1 MKTINLFLFVFSL
14 ALYCKAQNTPAD
26 SIPVVYSYIEQLPT
40 FPGSIGNYL
49 KDNLKYPP
57 EAKRLGIQGRVT
69 VRFFIDTAGYTD
81 SAYVIKSLY
90 PDLDTEAVE
99 VVSNMPRWEPGYQNG
114 KLCKVYYSLP
124 IVFRLNDQP
133 LPKEEKSADEI
144 ERENYVRDSLA
155 NNYSP
160 QPAFDWQKFLS
171 QCTDPFTNFQTVY
184 VNFLIDKTGKVSQY
198 TIQRSENDLL
208 NEKALKIAKKI
219 ARKRWIQGKR
229 NGKFSSF
236 YCVLPIY

>member
-1 MKTINLFLFVFSL
+1 
-14 ALYCKAQNTPAD
+14 
-26 SIPVVYSYIEQLPT
+26 
-40 FPGSIGNYL
+40 
-49 KDNLKYPP
+49 
-57 EAKRLGIQGRVT
+57 
-69 VRFFIDTAGYTD
+69 
-81 SAYVIKSLY
+81 
-90 PDLDTEAVE
+90 LDTEAVE

-219 ARKRWIQGKR
+219 ARKRWIPGKR